1 MQPSI
6 LKIKYSSKN
15 KPPCHAL
22 FLSRKR
28 AVHRL
33 CVFYD
38 ISISYPLSKVNSFL
52 SHPRPVPPDLFRQNM
67 TQETLSRL
75 FFLKNTISSSQ
86 PQQTDILCHPLNQ
99 HSSVTHRAQQPSPPA
114 SKFHRRH
121 DPFRHAFSNK
131 NDSRPDA
138 KYPAEQKHRPYPP
151 HFRYTQKNRYGIHR
165 ICFFCKQNSNQI
177 KADTARWCKP
187 VCAAL
192 LPPALSN
199 NRLRPRCSK
208 THVVPPHFR
217 R

>member
-75 FFLKNTISSSQ
+75 FFLKNTISLSQ
-86 PQQTDILCHPLNQ
+86 PHQTDILCHPLNQ

-131 NDSRPDA
+131 KDSTPDA
-138 KYPAEQKHRPYPP
+138 KYSAEQNTAVSSTFSIQTKKQIRRSPYL
-151 HFRYTQKNRYGIHR
+151 
-165 ICFFCKQNSNQI
+165 FFCKQNSNQI
-177 KADTARWCKP
+177 KADTARWHKP
-187 VCAAL
+187 NSAAL
-192 LPPALSN
+192 PPPAPSSN
-199 NRLRPRCSK
+199 R
-208 THVVPPHFR
+208 
-217 R
+217 

>member
-52 SHPRPVPPDLFRQNM
+52 SHPRPVPPDCFRQNT

-75 FFLKNTISSSQ
+75 FFLKNTISLSQ
-86 PQQTDILCHPLNQ
+86 PRQPDILYHPLNQ
-99 HSSVTHRAQQPSPPA
+99 LSSTAHRAQQPSPPA
-114 SKFHRRH
+114 PEFHRRH
-121 DPFRHAFSNK
+121 ALKHTFSKQKRFYSRRKIFR
-131 NDSRPDA
+131 RA
-138 KYPAEQKHRPYPP
+138 KH
-151 HFRYTQKNRYGIHR
+151 GR
-165 ICFFCKQNSNQI
+165 ILCFFDTRKKQI
-177 KADTARWCKP
+177 R
-187 VCAAL
+187 
-192 LPPALSN
+192 
-199 NRLRPRCSK
+199 
-208 THVVPPHFR
+208 
-217 R
+217 